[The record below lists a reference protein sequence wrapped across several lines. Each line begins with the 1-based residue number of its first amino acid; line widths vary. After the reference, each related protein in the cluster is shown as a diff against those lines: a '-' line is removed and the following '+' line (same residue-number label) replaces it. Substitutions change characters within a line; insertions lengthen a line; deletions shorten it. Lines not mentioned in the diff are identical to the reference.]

1 MAGSAMYANTT
12 QDMCVVAARARWS
25 VTSPFAAKPTVV
37 PSTTQVKLHGN
48 RIERPLALGGINT
61 G

>member
-1 MAGSAMYANTT
+1 MYANTPNG
-12 QDMCVVAARARWS
+12 MCGVDARATWP
-25 VTSPFAAKPTVV
+25 VASPFAAKPTVV